1 MTRRWRLLIWLA
13 VVLPSYSQTYTR
25 QNVAAIFGF
34 ENNRAAGVFPA
45 GWGGNPGIVAD
56 DQVAH
61 SGKYSA
67 RINRTPSSTPSFWTI
82 TQSIP
87 VDFTGTAIQWR
98 GWIKM
103 QNVGGYVALWA
114 REDDANH
121 SVLKF
126 STMQGQNI
134 GGTAD
139 WTQYSITI
147 PWADQAK
154 ELYFGFFLSGPGTA
168 WVDDLE
174 LLVDGVPVAQAP
186 NFVPTVLDT
195 DHTFDNGSKI
205 SLPTLSP
212 TQIANLATLAKVW
225 GFLKYHHPAVT
236 SGQHQWDYDLFRVM
250 PQVLAAQDQAGALAA
265 MSAWIA
271 NLGPVTPCTNC
282 ASLDTSDLALS
293 PNLSWIGDTSLLG
306 ADLSQTLQNIYANRS
321 PAGNQFFISLVN
333 GVYNPSFDH
342 ELTYSAL
349 RIPDMGFQ
357 LLALFRLWNMVQYF
371 YPNRDIMTDDPSDTN
386 YWNQALLDSI
396 PAIGLAQNSLVYEQ
410 ELMRLIGKIH
420 DTHANL
426 WSALVAR
433 PPIGTC
439 FLPVDLQ
446 FVEGRALVLR
456 NTDLSG
462 GPPSGLIPGDLI
474 MQLDGANV
482 SDLVTQWAPLYADSN
497 QAARLRDMAEYLTRG
512 TCGSSTVLVERG
524 QNQTATLHPNRLP
537 SSSVDFSRT
546 YSHDLPGP
554 AFQLVAP
561 DVAYVKI
568 STLHQADCAAD
579 IQAAAGTRGLIIDIR
594 DYPTDFPIYVL
605 GGMLVSQPAP
615 FAWFTHADVANPG
628 AFHWGDITYLAP
640 SPPHYS
646 GKVVILVDET
656 TQSSAEFHAMA
667 FRAAP
672 GAVVLGSTTAG
683 ADGNVSTVPIPGA
696 QSSYISGLGVFY
708 PDQRPTQR
716 VGIVPDVWVTPT
728 IEGVRAGRDEVLDAA
743 IRLIHGTAGPRGRK
757 PVR

>member
-1 MTRRWRLLIWLA
+1 MVIPT
-13 VVLPSYSQTYTR
+13 YSQTYTR
-25 QNVAAIFGF
+25 QNIVTILGF
-34 ENNRAAGVFPA
+34 ENNTSSGVFPA
-45 GWGGNPGIVAD
+45 GWLGNTGIVAD

-67 RINRTPSSTPSFWTI
+67 RIERSASSTPSFWTI
-82 TQSIP
+82 TQFIP
-87 VDFTGTAIQWR
+87 IDFTGTTIQWR

-114 REDDANH
+114 REDGASSNE
-121 SVLKF
+121 LQF
-126 STMQGQNI
+126 ATMQGQDI
-134 GGTAD
+134 RGTAD

-147 PWADQAK
+147 PWNDQAK
-154 ELYFGFFLSGPGTA
+154 NLYFGFFLSGPGTA

-186 NFVPTVLDT
+186 AFVPTVLDT
-195 DHTFDNGSKI
+195 DHEFDNGSKI
-205 SLPTLSP
+205 ALKALST
-212 TQIANLATLAKVW
+212 TQISNLATLAKVW

-265 MSAWIA
+265 ISAWIA
-271 NLGPVTPCTNC
+271 NLGPVASCTTC
-282 ASLDTSDLALS
+282 ATLDTSDLAL
-293 PNLSWIGDTSLLG
+293 NTNVSWISDTSLLG

-321 PAGNQFFISLVN
+321 AISSQFFVSLVS
-333 GVYNPSFDH
+333 GVNNPSFDH
-342 ELTYSAL
+342 ELSYAPL
-349 RIPDMGFQ
+349 RIPDAGFQ
-357 LLALFRLWNMVQYF
+357 LLALFRFWNMVQYF
-371 YPNRDIMTDDPSDTN
+371 YPNRDIMSDDPSDTN
-386 YWNQALLDSI
+386 YWNEVLLDSI
-396 PAIGLAQNSLVYEQ
+396 PRIGLAQDSLTYEQ
-410 ELMRLIGKIH
+410 ELMRFIARIN

-433 PPIGTC
+433 PPIGSC
-439 FLPVDLQ
+439 YLPVDLQ
-446 FVEGRALVLR
+446 FVEGRAFVLR

-462 GPPSGLIPGDLI
+462 GPPSGLLPGDLI
-474 MQLDGANV
+474 TQLDGANV
-482 SDLVTQWAPLYADSN
+482 SDFVTQWTPLYADSN

-512 TCGSSTVLVERG
+512 TCGPSTVVVERAHRTVSL
-524 QNQTATLHPNRLP
+524 QPNRLP
-537 SSSVDFSRT
+537 ASSIDFSRT

-554 AFQLVAP
+554 AFQMVAP

-568 STLHQADCAAD
+568 STLLQADCAAD
-579 IQAAAGTRGLIIDIR
+579 IQAAAGTKGLIIDIR
-594 DYPTDFPIYVL
+594 DYPSDFPIYVL
-605 GGMLVSQPAP
+605 GGMLVSQPTP
-615 FAWFTHADVANPG
+615 FAWFTHADTANPG
-628 AFHWGDITYLAP
+628 AFHWADVVYLAP
-640 SPPHYS
+640 SAPHYS
-646 GKVVILVDET
+646 GRVVILVDET

-667 FRAAP
+667 FRAVP

-683 ADGNVSTVPIPGA
+683 ADGNVSTVAIPGG

-728 IEGVRAGRDEVLDAA
+728 IAGLRAGRDELLDAA
-743 IRLIHGTAGPRGRK
+743 IRLIHGTAEGRDHK